1 MSTNES
7 WVFESLACAANQIV
21 ELKALVASLRRG
33 LVVKSDTDDLE
44 KLTRLEGEKRTLLAQ
59 KDDLEKRLDKMVC
72 EKVEVMKRAYAE
84 RERLA
89 EAERDKVAL
98 FDQRSD
104 LVALFDQRS
113 DLYTDREALV
123 ARLAEAE
130 RDKVALFDQRSDL
143 YTDREALVAQVKSQ
157 TKAYDVQALRLK
169 EVLEENEQMQKKIG
183 VLETE
188 CETYSQRVC
197 VLLDDNLK
205 KQVESLKASA
215 ETESRQARQPP
226 TRCGHSGRHD

>member
-84 RERLA
+84 RE
-89 EAERDKVAL
+89 
-98 FDQRSD
+98 
-104 LVALFDQRS
+104 
-113 DLYTDREALV
+113 
-123 ARLAEAE
+123 RLAEAE